1 MFESLLTSLSNNM
14 MLSQAVL
21 LPAEL
26 SVNQLLQHDGAALK
40 TIAADSGCL
49 VCIEVNDFTPL
60 YVRLLDSGVSFSF
73 DNAATADVIMRGSL
87 TDFIALAKADNKANQ
102 LINSGIDMDG
112 DTELS
117 IRLTKVVQNLDIDWE
132 ALIQPLTGSMMA
144 HHIGQRV
151 RNLMKWHKSTGD
163 SYQMAAK
170 DYLEDEAQ
178 LVTPEPL
185 LAEFA
190 DQVDELRLASD
201 RLQARL
207 DVLAAKRA
215 IKSQQTR
222 QQDGQCDSPA
232 DPS

>member
-1 MFESLLTSLSNNM
+1 MFTSLLTSLNNHM

-21 LPAEL
+21 VPLEL
-26 SVNQLLQHDGAALK
+26 SVNQLLQYDGAALQ
-40 TIAADSGCL
+40 TIAADSGRL
-49 VCIEVNDFTPL
+49 IAVEIDHLTPV
-60 YVRLLDSGVSFSF
+60 YIRLLDSGISFSLH
-73 DNAATADVIMRGSL
+73 NEAAADVIMRGSL
-87 TDFIALAKADNKANQ
+87 ADFAALAKADNKANQ

-117 IRLTKVVQNLDIDWE
+117 IRLTKMVQSLDIDWE
-132 ALIQPLTGSMMA
+132 ALIQPLAGSLMA
-144 HHIGQRV
+144 HQIGKGV
-151 RNLMKWHKSTGD
+151 RSLMKWSQSTGA
-163 SYQMAAK
+163 SYQMASK

-178 LVTPEPL
+178 LITPEPL

-207 DVLAAKRA
+207 NVITTQRAANA
-215 IKSQQTR
+215 QTTR
-222 QQDGQCDSPA
+222 QQEDRPDAPA

>member
-1 MFESLLTSLSNNM
+1 MFESLLTSLNSNM
-14 MLSQAVL
+14 MLSQAILVPL
-21 LPAEL
+21 EL
-26 SVNQLLQHDGAALK
+26 SANQLLHYDGAALK
-40 TIAADSGCL
+40 TIAADSGRL
-49 VCIEVNDFTPL
+49 VCVEIDDFTPV
-60 YVRLLDSGVSFSF
+60 YVRLLDNGVSFSF
-73 DNAATADVIMRGSL
+73 SNEAAADVIMRGSL
-87 TDFIALAKADNKANQ
+87 VDFAALAKADNKANQ

-132 ALIQPLTGSMMA
+132 ALIQPLTGSLMA
-144 HHIGQRV
+144 HQIGKGV
-151 RNLMKWHKSTGD
+151 RNLMKWRKSTGA

-190 DQVDELRLASD
+190 DQVDELRFASD

-207 DVLAAKRA
+207 NAVAAERA
-215 IKSQQTR
+215 ANAQPTR
-222 QQDGQCDSPA
+222 QQEDQPDTPA

>member
-1 MFESLLTSLSNNM
+1 MFESLLTSLNSNM

-21 LPAEL
+21 VPLEL
-26 SVNQLLQHDGAALK
+26 SVNQLLHYDGAALK
-40 TIAADSGCL
+40 TIAADSGRL
-49 VCIEVNDFTPL
+49 VCVEIDDFTPV
-60 YVRLLDSGVSFSF
+60 YVRLLDNGVSFSF
-73 DNAATADVIMRGSL
+73 SNEAAADVIMRGSL
-87 TDFIALAKADNKANQ
+87 VDFAALAKADNKANQ

-132 ALIQPLTGSMMA
+132 ALIQPLTGSLMA
-144 HHIGQRV
+144 HQIGKGV
-151 RNLMKWHKSTGD
+151 RNLMKWRKSTSA

>member
-1 MFESLLTSLSNNM
+1 MFESLLTSLNSNM
-14 MLSQAVL
+14 MLPQAVL
-21 LPAEL
+21 VPLEL

-40 TIAADSGCL
+40 TIAADSGRL
-49 VCIEVNDFTPL
+49 VCVEIDDFTPV
-60 YVRLLDSGVSFSF
+60 YVRLLDNGVSFSF
-73 DNAATADVIMRGSL
+73 SNEAAADVIMRGSL
-87 TDFIALAKADNKANQ
+87 VDFAALAKADNKANQ

-132 ALIQPLTGSMMA
+132 ALIQPLTGSLMA
-144 HHIGQRV
+144 HQIGKGV
-151 RNLMKWHKSTGD
+151 RNLMKWRKSTGA
-163 SYQMAAK
+163 SYQMAPK

-190 DQVDELRLASD
+190 DQVDELRFASD

-207 DVLAAKRA
+207 NAVAAKRA
-215 IKSQQTR
+215 ANAQPTR
-222 QQDGQCDSPA
+222 QQEDHPDTPA